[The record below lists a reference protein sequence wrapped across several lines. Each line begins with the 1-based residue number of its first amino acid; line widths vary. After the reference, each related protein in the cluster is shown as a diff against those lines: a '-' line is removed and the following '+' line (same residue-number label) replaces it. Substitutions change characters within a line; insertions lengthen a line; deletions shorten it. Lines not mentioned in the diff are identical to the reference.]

1 MNDIVTG
8 RSKGLQFFINLVP
21 KSFRLILNPNR
32 RCVEH
37 FVEKSAKKMKDY
49 SKVLDAGAG
58 PCPYKMFFSHC
69 KYEATDFI
77 DPHKLMDFTCSL
89 DNIPRKN
96 DYYDAILSTEVL
108 EHVEHP
114 QKVMAE
120 FHRILKKNGRLFFS
134 VPQGWMLHQ
143 EPYNYYYFTKYGLE
157 SMLKKESFKRFT
169 ITPKGGYFWFL
180 ADAIR
185 FNEILKQYKKWPIVY
200 YPLRIVEYP
209 ITSILIPAVL
219 FYLDFLDKERKW
231 TMGYLVEAEK

>member
-1 MNDIVTG
+1 MKDIVTG
-8 RSKGLQFFINLVP
+8 RNKKLQFFINLVP

-37 FVEKSAKKMKDY
+37 FVGKSAKKMKDG

-58 PCPYKMFFSHC
+58 PCPYKLFFSHC
-69 KYEATDFI
+69 NYEATDFT

-89 DNIPRKN
+89 DNIPRKSN
-96 DYYDAILSTEVL
+96 YYDAILSTEVL
-108 EHVEHP
+108 EHVEYP

-120 FHRILKKNGRLFFS
+120 FHRILKKNGKLFFT

-157 SMLKKESFKRFT
+157 SMLKKEGFKKFT

-185 FNEILKQYKKWPIVY
+185 FNEILKQYKKWPFMY
-200 YPLRIVEYP
+200 YFMRIIEYP
-209 ITSILIPAVL
+209 ITNIIMPLVL
-219 FYLDFLDKERKW
+219 FPLDFIDKERKW